1 MQCAALTFR
10 SALYFIKCAP
20 SISFVLPQTVA
31 IRMLWQL
38 SAVVCWRG
46 TVSVFIGGGVGQ
58 QTVSAAGGT
67 ADIETVQLL
76 ITQRYLCINTC
87 VITNMYQCRN
97 SSQ

>member
-1 MQCAALTFR
+1 MG
-10 SALYFIKCAP
+10 
-20 SISFVLPQTVA
+20 
-31 IRMLWQL
+31 
-38 SAVVCWRG
+38 WRG
-46 TVSVFIGGGVGQ
+46 TVSGFIGGGVEQ
-58 QTVSAAGGT
+58 QTVSVAADT